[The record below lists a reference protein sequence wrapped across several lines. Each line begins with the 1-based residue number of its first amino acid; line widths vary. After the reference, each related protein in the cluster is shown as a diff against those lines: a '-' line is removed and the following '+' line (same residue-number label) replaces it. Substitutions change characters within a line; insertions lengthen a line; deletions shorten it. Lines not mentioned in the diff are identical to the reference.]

1 MKLTHRALSVL
12 SISFMS
18 LMAAAPVF
26 AAPAYL
32 VGQPGGRINVRSSPS
47 TSASSPHYGIVG
59 DRVQVIDATYS
70 DDGYHW
76 YYVEFTSGARGWV
89 RGDLV
94 NVQDPIGF
102 DDF

>member
-1 MKLTHRALSVL
+1 MKLTRRALSVI

-18 LMAAAPVF
+18 LIAAIPAF

-32 VGQPGGRINVRSSPS
+32 VGQPGGRINVRSAPS
-47 TSASSPHYGIVG
+47 TSSSTPHYGIVG

-76 YYVEFTSGARGWV
+76 YYVEFPSGARGWI

-94 NVQDPIGF
+94 NVQDPIGL

>member
-1 MKLTHRALSVL
+1 MKLTHRALSIL
-12 SISFMS
+12 SISFIS

-32 VGQPGGRINVRSSPS
+32 VGQSGSRINVRSSPS
-47 TSASSPHYGIVG
+47 TSASSPHYGIAG

-76 YYVEFTSGARGWV
+76 YYVEFTSGARGWI

-94 NVQDPIGF
+94 NVQAPIGF
-102 DDF
+102 NGF

>member
-1 MKLTHRALSVL
+1 MKLTHQAFSIL
-12 SISFMS
+12 SISVLS

-32 VGQPGGRINVRSSPS
+32 VGRSGSRINVRSAPN

-59 DRVQVIDATYS
+59 DRVQVIDATYG

-76 YYVEFTSGARGWV
+76 YYVEFSSGARGWI

-94 NVQDPIGF
+94 DVQDPIGL